1 MCGRYSLASE
11 AYKKFLEYMGLS
23 DKTLV
28 DDTRVPSRFNIAP
41 LQPIPVIRLS
51 GSDKDQAILP
61 DAPLPPKEVA
71 LMRWGL
77 VPNWAKELQ
86 KGKPLINARSETIA
100 DKPSFRSPFRRRRCL
115 LPADGFYEWKRSKAA
130 VKASPVPYHICL
142 PDHEPFAFAGIWEIW
157 MGPHGDDWLESVS
170 IVTKPATGKIRDI
183 HDRMPVMPHP
193 DDYDL
198 WLRPSDPPDRHIFE
212 KLSTAL
218 EDRLDYYRVSPY
230 VNSAR
235 HDGPAC
241 REPATGPVEDDKGQF
256 GLF

>member
-1 MCGRYSLASE
+1 MCGRYSLASD
-11 AYKKFLEYMGLS
+11 AYKKFLEFMGLS
-23 DKTLV
+23 DNS
-28 DDTRVPSRFNIAP
+28 RVPSRFNVAP

-51 GSDKDQAILP
+51 GSDRDQAIRP
-61 DAPLPPKEVA
+61 ESPLPAKEVA

-115 LPADGFYEWKRSKAA
+115 IPADGFYEWKKSG
-130 VKASPVPYHICL
+130 ASPVPYHICL
-142 PDHEPFAFAGIWEIW
+142 PDHAPFAFAGIWEIW
-157 MGPHGDDWLESVS
+157 MGPHGEDWLETVS

-183 HDRMPVMPHP
+183 HNRMPVMPHP

-198 WLRPSDPPDRHIFE
+198 WLRPADPPDRHIFD

-218 EDRLDYYRVSPY
+218 EDRFGYYRVSPY

-235 HDGPAC
+235 HDGPVC
-241 REPATGPVEDDKGQF
+241 REPATDPEEDGRGQF